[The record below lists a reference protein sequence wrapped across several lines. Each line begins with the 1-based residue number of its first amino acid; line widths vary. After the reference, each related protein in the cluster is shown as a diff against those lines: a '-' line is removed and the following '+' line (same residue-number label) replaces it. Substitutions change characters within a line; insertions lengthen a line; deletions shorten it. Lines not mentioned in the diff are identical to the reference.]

1 MPSAQ
6 AISPMH
12 ASPLAARGSVHDS
25 PGKPRGILGFL
36 LLLFLLSCIFDPA
49 DMVLGLKVW
58 LFLLCWVVT
67 LLVCTS
73 SRRQPGVPLG
83 LLIYTLCF
91 ITIPVLSIIWFYLT
105 DGSGPFE
112 GLSMLK
118 GYLLIM
124 LAPMLV
130 LNRINL
136 LPRLCAVLTALA
148 LAIIGAFIAMQLDP
162 NIYNMLYLLGLS
174 TGMVFVDNRAYGPDL
189 KLLQVYFVTSPMLVI
204 SIAYYFSKAHSA
216 PLLGA
221 KVFFGGLVVINVLGM
236 LLAGTRNN
244 ILASLLLPILL
255 WFIYAK
261 NKITGAL
268 FSLTVISALVLVFVD
283 ELQAFFDLTESSNS
297 VKLAMLENYGSIFS
311 DPWPLLFGQGLGAYH
326 YWEGRG
332 YKYITELT
340 YLELVRNFGLFGAA
354 FMLGLLLF
362 PVVHAFAS
370 NRSRGE
376 KSIAVGFVF
385 YLIMC
390 ISNPNLFSSMGIL
403 ILSVILGNIFLPNST
418 QKKSII
424 RGRP

>member
-6 AISPMH
+6 AISLMH
-12 ASPLAARGSVHDS
+12 ASHLAARGSMHDS
-25 PGKPRGILGFL
+25 PDEPRGVLGFL
-36 LLLFLLSCIFDPA
+36 LLLFLLSCVFDPA

-83 LLIYTLCF
+83 LLIYTLLF
-91 ITIPVLSIIWFYLT
+91 IAIPVLSIIWFYLT
-105 DGSGPFE
+105 NGSSPFE

-136 LPRLCAVLTALA
+136 LPRLCAILTALA
-148 LAIIGAFIAMQLDP
+148 LVIIGAFIAMQLDSD
-162 NIYNMLYLLGLS
+162 IYNILYLLGLN

-204 SIAYYFSKAHSA
+204 SIAYYFSRAHSA

-221 KVFFGGLVVINVLGM
+221 KVIFWGLVVINVLGM

-244 ILASLLLPILL
+244 ILVSILLPIVL

-261 NKITGAL
+261 NKIIGAL
-268 FSLTVISALVLVFVD
+268 FSLTIVATLVLVFID

-297 VKLAMLENYGSIFS
+297 VKLAMLENYGRIFS
-311 DPWPLLFGQGLGAYH
+311 DPLSLLFGQGLGAYH

-332 YKYITELT
+332 YGYVTELT
-340 YLELVRNFGLFGAA
+340 YLEVIRNFGLFGAA
-354 FMLGLLLF
+354 IIFSLLLF
-362 PVVHAFAS
+362 PVWHAFAN
-370 NRSRGE
+370 NRRHAE
-376 KSIAVGFVF
+376 KAIAIGYTA
-385 YLIMC
+385 YLVMC
-390 ISNPNLFSSMGIL
+390 ISNPNMFSSMGVL
-403 ILSVILGNIFLPNST
+403 ILSIMLGNIFLQSH
-418 QKKSII
+418 KK
-424 RGRP
+424 RNV

>member
-1 MPSAQ
+1 M
-6 AISPMH
+6 
-12 ASPLAARGSVHDS
+12 
-25 PGKPRGILGFL
+25 